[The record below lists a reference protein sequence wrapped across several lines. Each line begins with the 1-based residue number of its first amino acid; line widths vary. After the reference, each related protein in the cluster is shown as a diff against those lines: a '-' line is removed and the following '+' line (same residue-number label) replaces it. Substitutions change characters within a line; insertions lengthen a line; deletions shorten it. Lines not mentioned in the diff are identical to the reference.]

1 MIASRTSGK
10 GFTLVEVLLVIVIIA
25 MLAGVAIVA
34 FPGILSGAKED
45 TTRQK
50 LKAVAGVLETYNLH
64 MGHYPTEEE
73 GGLKAL
79 TVKPTADEKAAEK
92 WRGPYLTEDP
102 VDAWGNEL
110 VYMPTPPETSGGDTP
125 GPAYTLF
132 SKGQDGQE
140 NTEDDVS
147 AQPKPSD
154 EAK

>member
-1 MIASRTSGK
+1 MIASRTTGR

-50 LKAVAGVLETYNLH
+50 LKAVANVLDTYNLH

-79 TVKPTADEKAAEK
+79 TVKPEVDEKAAEK

-102 VDAWGNEL
+102 VDAWGNEF
-110 VYMPTPPETSGGDTP
+110 VYMPTAPETSGEKT

-132 SKGQDGQE
+132 SKGPDGQE

-147 AQPKPSD
+147 AQPKSED
-154 EAK
+154 YEK